1 MDSNLDLIKFAS
13 LLHDIGKFYQRKDNQ
28 GPSNKAYDSKYDK
41 LSINDYGKNG
51 AHGKWSADFVS
62 KFYDDEVENL
72 VLYHHNPSKSID
84 DNLCKIIQKADH
96 HSSSERNDSETEQK
110 VLESPLI
117 SIFSTVN
124 DSKEYYVPLKELD
137 IDDSIYPKENKDMSG
152 HNLQPD
158 YKTLWAKFYKEFE
171 KINPN
176 DFDTVLALMRKYTS
190 TIPSAAY
197 KSVSDISLYDH
208 SKTTA
213 ALATC
218 RYLFSLE
225 EKLFKTKDE
234 QEVYLVINGDISG
247 IQKFIYKISTPEDAQ
262 SGMSK
267 RLRGR
272 SLYLTLL
279 SEAVTSRI
287 INDLGLNASNV
298 IFCGGGRFTII
309 APNTDKV
316 KISLDSIRDDLN
328 NFFINKF
335 NAELYL
341 SLVTQEACGDDLKN
355 FNNILDKLNAKFN
368 SDKKHKF
375 VNNLDKVFE
384 IEQKVNYDDLC
395 PVCGN
400 KLEKTNEDFC
410 FECQDHE
417 ELGQKAANANYI
429 LRYGADFEL
438 EDSSFFID
446 FLKVGFIFKK
456 SSSDVLKIVQA
467 NPDVKFTVYKLND
480 TNFLKLADNIKS
492 DNVSFDFKFLGNN
505 VPNIKGKPL
514 YFQHLAQISK
524 GADKLGVLKMD
535 VDNLGTLFSEGFNH
549 LDKGSS
555 ISKISSLSFYMDVF
569 FSGVINNLVKKYR
582 VYTSPEGLTDYTEI
596 KLDFDNDK
604 IMSVYKAESDSL
616 KNATS
621 TIYVNYSGGDDL
633 LVLGPYDD
641 IINFAHDFRSE
652 FKKWTA
658 QNPSI
663 NISAGIT
670 IVSSKFPIGKAA
682 DMAEGFLESSK
693 NCGRDRITVFNEVLS
708 WDSKGL
714 EKGFDEIFEFANN
727 LESYTENKQVS
738 KGFVYSLL
746 RIWESSFKHKKFNL
760 SSKDDWDDDVHRRL
774 SSKAFVPL
782 FKYKLRLIN
791 DINIR
796 NEIDKEGIKLM
807 PWIKTPVSWVSL
819 RLR

>member
-1 MDSNLDLIKFAS
+1 MDSNLDLVKFAS
-13 LLHDIGKFYQRKDNQ
+13 LLHDIGKFYQRMDNQ
-28 GPSNKAYDSKYDK
+28 GPSNKAYDSKFDE
-41 LSINDYGKNG
+41 LSTSDYGENG

-84 DNLCKIIQKADH
+84 NDLCSIVQKADH
-96 HSSSERNDSETEQK
+96 HSSSERNDAETKQN

-117 SIFSTVN
+117 SIFSRIN
-124 DSKEYYVPLKELD
+124 DSKEYYVPLKELN
-137 IDDSIYPKENKDMSG
+137 IDDSIYPKEYKEMSG
-152 HNLQPD
+152 YNLQPD
-158 YKTLWAKFYKEFE
+158 YKTLWAKFVKEFE
-171 KINPN
+171 KINSN
-176 DFDTVLALMRKYTS
+176 DFDTVLALMKKYTS

-208 SKTTA
+208 AKTTA

-218 RYLFSLE
+218 RYLYSLE
-225 EKLFKTKDE
+225 DKLFKTKDE
-234 QEVYLVINGDISG
+234 QKVYLIINGDISG
-247 IQKFIYKISTPEDAQ
+247 IQKFIYKISTPEEAQ

-287 INDLGLNASNV
+287 INDLNLNSSNI
-298 IFCGGGRFTII
+298 IFCGGGRFTIV

-316 KISLDSIRDDLN
+316 KNALNSIRNELN
-328 NFFINKF
+328 LFFIEKF

-341 SLVTQEACGDDLKN
+341 SLVYEEASGNDLTDFGQIIKN
-355 FNNILDKLNAKFN
+355 LNTKLN

-375 VNNLDKVFE
+375 AGNLDKVFK
-384 IEQKVNYDDLC
+384 IEDKVNYDKLC

-400 KLEKTNEDFC
+400 KLDKNSDDTC
-410 FECQDHE
+410 FECQNHE

-429 LRYGADFEL
+429 IKYTADFEL
-438 EDSSFFID
+438 DESSFYVE
-446 FLKVGFIFKK
+446 FLKTGYIFKK
-456 SSSDVLKIVQA
+456 SNKDVLTIVKN
-467 NPDVKFTVYKLND
+467 NPDIKFIIYKLND
-480 TNFLKLADNIKS
+480 TNFLTLCDEIKS
-492 DNVSFDFKFLGNN
+492 DNVSFDFKFIGNN

-524 GADKLGVLKMD
+524 GSDKLGILKMD
-535 VDNLGTLFSEGFNH
+535 VDNLGTIFSEGFNH
-549 LDKGSS
+549 LDKGAS

-569 FSGVINNLVKKYR
+569 FSGVINTLVNKYR
-582 VYTSPEGLTDYTEI
+582 VYTSPETLDDYEEI
-596 KLDFDNDK
+596 QLDFDGEIK
-604 IMSVYKAESDSL
+604 SVYKGYSDSL
-616 KNATS
+616 DNSTS
-621 TIYVNYSGGDDL
+621 TIYINYSGGDDL

-641 IINFAHDFRSE
+641 IINFANDFRNE

-670 IVSSKFPIGKAA
+670 IVGSKFPIGKAA
-682 DMAEGFLESSK
+682 DMAEEFLESSK
-693 NCGRDRITVFNEVLS
+693 NCGRDKITVFNEVLA
-708 WDSKGL
+708 WDTKEL
-714 EKGFDEIFEFANN
+714 EKGFDEIFEFANE
-727 LESYTENKQVS
+727 LESYTENKDVS

-746 RIWESSFKHKKFNL
+746 RIWESKFNRKKQHL
-760 SSKDDWDDDVHRRL
+760 SSGDDWSDDIHNRL
-774 SSKAFVPL
+774 SSKAFVPI
-782 FKYKLRLIN
+782 FKYKLRLIS
-791 DINIR
+791 
-796 NEIDKEGIKLM
+796 DKDTRSYMDKKGIKLM

>member
-1 MDSNLDLIKFAS
+1 MNSNLDLVKFAS
-13 LLHDIGKFYQRKDNQ
+13 LLHDVGKFYQRMDKQ
-28 GPSNKAYDSKYDK
+28 GSGKKAYDSSYDE
-41 LSINDYGKNG
+41 LSTSDYGENG

-84 DNLCKIIQKADH
+84 DELCSIVQKADH
-96 HSSSERNDSETEQK
+96 HSSSERNDSETKQK

-117 SIFSTVN
+117 SIFSRIN
-124 DSKEYYVPLKELD
+124 DSDEYYIPLKELD
-137 IDDSIYPKENKDMSG
+137 IDDSIYPKEFKEMSG
-152 HNLQPD
+152 YNLQPD
-158 YKTLWAKFYKEFE
+158 YKTLWAKFVKEFE
-171 KINPN
+171 MINPN
-176 DFDTVLALMRKYTS
+176 DFDTVLALMKKYTS

-197 KSVSDISLYDH
+197 KSVSDVSLYDH
-208 SKTTA
+208 AKTTA

-218 RYLFSLE
+218 RYLYSLE
-225 EKLFKTKDE
+225 DKLFKTKDE
-234 QEVYLVINGDISG
+234 QKVYLIINGDISG

-279 SEAVTSRI
+279 SEAVTSHI
-287 INDLGLNASNV
+287 VDELNLNSSNI
-298 IFCGGGRFTII
+298 IFCGGGRFTLV

-316 KISLDSIRDDLN
+316 KDALNNIRNELN
-328 NFFINKF
+328 NFFIEKF
-335 NAELYL
+335 DAELYL
-341 SLVTQEACGDDLKN
+341 SIVSEEACGDDLTDFGQLIKN
-355 FNNILDKLNAKFN
+355 LNTKLN

-375 VNNLDKVFE
+375 VGNLEKVFE
-384 IEQKVNYDDLC
+384 IEDNVNYDKLC

-400 KLEKTNEDFC
+400 KLEKNTDSTC

-417 ELGQKAANANYI
+417 ELGQKAANARYI
-429 LRYGADFEL
+429 IKYSADFEL
-438 EDSSFFID
+438 DESNFYIE
-446 FLKVGFIFKK
+446 FLKTGFVFKK
-456 SSSDVLKIVQA
+456 ADKDVLNLIKN
-467 NPDVKFTVYKLND
+467 NPDVRFTIYKLND
-480 TNFLKLADNIKS
+480 TDFLKLSKDIKS

-524 GADKLGVLKMD
+524 GANKLGILKMD
-535 VDNLGTLFSEGFNH
+535 VDNLGTIFSDGFNH
-549 LDKGSS
+549 LEKGAS

-569 FSGVINNLVKKYR
+569 FSGVINTLVNKYR
-582 VYTSPEGLTDYTEI
+582 VYTSPEGLDDYEEI
-596 KLDFDNDK
+596 KLDFDGDIK
-604 IMSVYKAESDSL
+604 SVYKADSDSL
-616 KNATS
+616 ENSTS
-621 TIYVNYSGGDDL
+621 TIYINYSGGDDL

-641 IINFAHDFRSE
+641 IINFAYDFRTE

-670 IVSSKFPIGKAA
+670 IVGAKFPIGKAA
-682 DMAEGFLESSK
+682 DMAEEFLESSK
-693 NCGRDRITVFNEVLS
+693 SCGRDKITVFNEVLA
-708 WDSKGL
+708 WDTKEL
-714 EKGFDEIFEFANN
+714 EKGFDEIFEFANK
-727 LESYTENKQVS
+727 LEEYTEDKKVS

-746 RIWESSFKHKKFNL
+746 RIWESKFKNKKHNL
-760 SSKDDWDDDVHRRL
+760 SSDDDWSDDVHNRL

-791 DINIR
+791 DKDVQ
-796 NEIDKEGIKLM
+796 EDIDKKGIKFM

>member
-1 MDSNLDLIKFAS
+1 MDSNLDLVKFAS
-13 LLHDIGKFYQRKDNQ
+13 LLHDIGKFYQRMDNQ
-28 GPSNKAYDSKYDK
+28 GSGKKAYDSKYDE
-41 LSINDYGKNG
+41 LSKSDYGENG

-72 VLYHHNPSKSID
+72 VLYHHNPSKSIAE
-84 DNLCKIIQKADH
+84 NLCSIVQKADH
-96 HSSSERNDSETEQK
+96 HSSSERNESETEQK

-117 SIFSTVN
+117 SIFSRIN
-124 DSKEYYVPLKELD
+124 DSNEYYIPLKELD
-137 IDDSIYPKENKDMSG
+137 IDDSIYPKEYNDMSG
-152 HNLQPD
+152 YNLQPD
-158 YKTLWAKFYKEFE
+158 YKTLWARFVNEFE
-171 KINPN
+171 KINSN
-176 DFDTVLALMRKYTS
+176 DFDTVLALIKKYTS

-197 KSVSDISLYDH
+197 KSVSDVSLYDH
-208 SKTTA
+208 AKTTA

-218 RYLFSLE
+218 MYLYSLE
-225 EKLFKTKDE
+225 DKLLKTKNS
-234 QEVYLVINGDISG
+234 QNVYLIINGDISG
-247 IQKFIYKISTPEDAQ
+247 IQKFIYKISTPEEAQ

-287 INDLGLNASNV
+287 IADLNLNVSNV
-298 IFCGGGRFTII
+298 IFCGGGRFTIV

-316 KISLDSIRDDLN
+316 KKALDDIRNDLN
-328 NFFINKF
+328 NFFIEKF

-341 SLVTQEACGDDLKN
+341 SLVTKEACGDDLTN
-355 FNNILDKLNAKFN
+355 FGDIIKQLDIKLN

-375 VNNLDKVFE
+375 VGNLDKVFE
-384 IEQKVNYDDLC
+384 IENKVNYDKLC

-400 KLEKTNEDFC
+400 KLDKNTDDTC

-429 LRYGADFEL
+429 IKYNADFEIY
-438 EDSSFFID
+438 DSSFYAD
-446 FLKVGFIFKK
+446 FLKTGYIFKRSDK
-456 SSSDVLKIVQA
+456 DVLDIVKT

-480 TNFLKLADNIKS
+480 TNFLNLAKEIKS

-524 GADKLGVLKMD
+524 GADKLGILKMD
-535 VDNLGTLFSEGFNH
+535 VDNLGTIFSDGFNH
-549 LDKGSS
+549 LDKGAS

-569 FSGVINNLVKKYR
+569 FSGVINTLVNKYR
-582 VYTSPEGLTDYTEI
+582 VYISPEGLENYEEI
-596 KLDFDNDK
+596 KLDFDGDIK
-604 IMSVYKAESDSL
+604 SVYKADSDSL
-616 KNATS
+616 NNSTS
-621 TIYVNYSGGDDL
+621 TIYINYSGGDDL

-641 IINFAHDFRSE
+641 IINFANDFRNE

-670 IVSSKFPIGKAA
+670 IVGAKFPIGKAA
-682 DMAEGFLESSK
+682 DMAEEFLESSK
-693 NCGRDRITVFNEVLS
+693 NCGRDKITVFNEVLA
-708 WDSKGL
+708 WDTKEL
-714 EKGFDEIFEFANN
+714 EKGFDEIFEFANE
-727 LESYTENKQVS
+727 LESFTEDKKVS

-746 RIWESSFKHKKFNL
+746 RIWESKFKHKNNHL
-760 SSKDDWDDDVHRRL
+760 SSEDDWREDIINRL
-774 SSKAFVPL
+774 SSKAFVPI
-782 FKYKLRLIN
+782 FKYKLRLIG
-791 DINIR
+791 DKEIR
-796 NEIDKEGIKLM
+796 NNIDKKGIKLM

>member
-1 MDSNLDLIKFAS
+1 MDSNLDLVKFAS
-13 LLHDIGKFYQRKDNQ
+13 LLHDIGKFYQRMDNQ
-28 GPSNKAYDSKYDK
+28 GSGKKAYDSKYDE
-41 LSINDYGKNG
+41 LSKSDYGENG

-72 VLYHHNPSKSID
+72 VLYHHNPSKSIAE
-84 DNLCKIIQKADH
+84 NLCSIVQKADH
-96 HSSSERNDSETEQK
+96 HSSSERNESETEQK

-117 SIFSTVN
+117 SIFSRIN
-124 DSKEYYVPLKELD
+124 DSNEYYIPLKELD
-137 IDDSIYPKENKDMSG
+137 IDDSIYPKEYKDMSG
-152 HNLQPD
+152 YNLQPD
-158 YKTLWAKFYKEFE
+158 YKTLWARFVNEFE
-171 KINPN
+171 KINSN
-176 DFDTVLALMRKYTS
+176 DFDTVLALIKKYAS

-197 KSVSDISLYDH
+197 KSVSDVSLYDH
-208 SKTTA
+208 AKTTA

-218 RYLFSLE
+218 MYLYSLE
-225 EKLFKTKDE
+225 DKLLKTKNS
-234 QEVYLVINGDISG
+234 QNVYLIINGDISG
-247 IQKFIYKISTPEDAQ
+247 IQKFIYKISTPEEAQ

-287 INDLGLNASNV
+287 IADLNLNVSNV
-298 IFCGGGRFTII
+298 IFCGGGRFTIV

-316 KISLDSIRDDLN
+316 KKALDDIRNDLN
-328 NFFINKF
+328 NFFIEKF

-341 SLVTQEACGDDLKN
+341 SLVTKEACGDDLTN
-355 FNNILDKLNAKFN
+355 FGDIIKQLDIKLN

-375 VNNLDKVFE
+375 VGNLDKVFE
-384 IEQKVNYDDLC
+384 IENKVNYDKLC

-400 KLEKTNEDFC
+400 KLDKNTDDTC

-429 LRYGADFEL
+429 IKYNANFEID
-438 EDSSFFID
+438 DSSFYAD
-446 FLKVGFIFKK
+446 FLKTGYIFKRSDK
-456 SSSDVLKIVQA
+456 DVLDIVKT

-480 TNFLKLADNIKS
+480 TNFLNLAKEIKS

-524 GADKLGVLKMD
+524 GADKLGILKMD
-535 VDNLGTLFSEGFNH
+535 VDNLGTIFSDGFNH
-549 LDKGSS
+549 LDKGAS

-569 FSGVINNLVKKYR
+569 FSGVINTLVNKYR
-582 VYTSPEGLTDYTEI
+582 VYISPEGLENYEEI
-596 KLDFDNDK
+596 KLDFDGDIK
-604 IMSVYKAESDSL
+604 SVYKADSDSL
-616 KNATS
+616 NNSTS
-621 TIYVNYSGGDDL
+621 TIYINYSGGDDL

-641 IINFAHDFRSE
+641 IINFANDFRNE

-670 IVSSKFPIGKAA
+670 IVGAKFPIGKAA
-682 DMAEGFLESSK
+682 DMAEEFLESSK
-693 NCGRDRITVFNEVLS
+693 NCGRDKITVFNEVLA
-708 WDSKGL
+708 WDTKEL
-714 EKGFDEIFEFANN
+714 EKGFDEIFEFANE
-727 LESYTENKQVS
+727 LESFTEDKKVS

-746 RIWESSFKHKKFNL
+746 RIWESKFKHKNNHL
-760 SSKDDWDDDVHRRL
+760 SSEDDWREDIINRL
-774 SSKAFVPL
+774 SSKAFVPI
-782 FKYKLRLIN
+782 FKYKLRLIG
-791 DINIR
+791 DKEIR
-796 NEIDKEGIKLM
+796 NNIDKKGIKLM

>member
-1 MDSNLDLIKFAS
+1 MDSNLDLVKFAS
-13 LLHDIGKFYQRKDNQ
+13 LLHDIGKFYQRMDNQ
-28 GPSNKAYDSKYDK
+28 GPSNKAYDSKFDE
-41 LSINDYGKNG
+41 LSTSDYGENG

-72 VLYHHNPSKSID
+72 VLYHHNPSKSMD
-84 DNLCKIIQKADH
+84 NNLCSIIQKADH
-96 HSSSERNDSETEQK
+96 HSSRERNDAETKQN

-117 SIFSTVN
+117 SIFSRIN
-124 DSKEYYVPLKELD
+124 DSSEYYIPLKELD
-137 IDDSIYPKENKDMSG
+137 IDDSIYPKEYKEMSG
-152 HNLQPD
+152 YNLQPD
-158 YKTLWAKFYKEFE
+158 YKTLWAKFIKEFE
-171 KINPN
+171 KINSN
-176 DFDTVLALMRKYTS
+176 DFDTVLALMKKYTS

-208 SKTTA
+208 AKTTA

-218 RYLFSLE
+218 RYLYSLE
-225 EKLFKTKDE
+225 DKLFKTKDE
-234 QEVYLVINGDISG
+234 QKVYLIINGDISG

-287 INDLGLNASNV
+287 INDLNLNSSNI
-298 IFCGGGRFTII
+298 IFCGGGRFTIV

-316 KISLDSIRDDLN
+316 KNTLNTIRNELN
-328 NFFINKF
+328 MFFIEKF

-341 SLVTQEACGDDLKN
+341 SLVSEEASGNDLTDFGQVIKN
-355 FNNILDKLNAKFN
+355 LNTKLN

-375 VNNLDKVFE
+375 AGNLDKVFK
-384 IEQKVNYDDLC
+384 IEDKVNYDKLC

-400 KLEKTNEDFC
+400 KLEKSSDDTC

-429 LRYGADFEL
+429 IKYTANFEL
-438 EDSSFFID
+438 DDSSFYVE
-446 FLKVGFIFKK
+446 FLKTGYIFKK
-456 SSSDVLKIVQA
+456 SNSDVLDIIKT
-467 NPDVKFTVYKLND
+467 NPDVKFIIYRLND
-480 TNFLKLADNIKS
+480 TNFLTLCDEIKS

-524 GADKLGVLKMD
+524 GANKLGILKMD
-535 VDNLGTLFSEGFNH
+535 VDNLGTIFSDGFNH
-549 LDKGSS
+549 LDKGAS

-569 FSGVINNLVKKYR
+569 FSGVINTLVNKYR
-582 VYTSPEGLTDYTEI
+582 VYTSPEGLDEYEEI
-596 KLDFDNDK
+596 QLDFDGEIK
-604 IMSVYKAESDSL
+604 SVYKGYSDSL
-616 KNATS
+616 DNSTS
-621 TIYVNYSGGDDL
+621 TIYINYSGGDDL

-641 IINFAHDFRSE
+641 IIRFAQDFRCE

-658 QNPSI
+658 QNPTI

-670 IVSSKFPIGKAA
+670 IVGSKFPIGKAV
-682 DMAEGFLESSK
+682 DLAENALESSK
-693 NCGRDRITVFNEVLS
+693 NNGKDKITLFGEILD
-708 WDSKGL
+708 WDTNGL
-714 EKGFDEIFEFANN
+714 EKGFDEIFEFADA
-727 LESYTENKQVS
+727 LEGYVESKDVS
-738 KGFVYSLL
+738 KGLVYSLL
-746 RIWESSFKHKKFNL
+746 RIWESSVKSKTFNL
-760 SSKDDWDDDVHRRL
+760 SSK
-774 SSKAFVPL
+774 AYVPL
-782 FKYKLRLIN
+782 FKYKLRLIKN
-791 DINIR
+791 PEAR
-796 NEIDKEGIKLM
+796 NYIDKKGVKLM

>member
-1 MDSNLDLIKFAS
+1 MDSNLDLVKFAS
-13 LLHDIGKFYQRKDNQ
+13 LLHDIGKFYQRMDNQ
-28 GPSNKAYDSKYDK
+28 GSSKKAYDSKFDE
-41 LSINDYGKNG
+41 LSSSDYGENG

-72 VLYHHNPSKSID
+72 VLYHHNPSKSMD
-84 DNLCKIIQKADH
+84 NNLCSIIQKADH
-96 HSSSERNDSETEQK
+96 HSSRERNDAETKQN

-117 SIFSTVN
+117 SIFSRIN
-124 DSKEYYVPLKELD
+124 DSSEYYIPLKELD
-137 IDDSIYPKENKDMSG
+137 IDDSIYPKEYKEMSG
-152 HNLQPD
+152 YNLQPD
-158 YKTLWAKFYKEFE
+158 YKTLWAKFIKEFE
-171 KINPN
+171 KINSN
-176 DFDTVLALMRKYTS
+176 DFDTVLALMKKYTS

-208 SKTTA
+208 AKTTA

-218 RYLFSLE
+218 RYLYSLE
-225 EKLFKTKDE
+225 DKLFKTKDE
-234 QEVYLVINGDISG
+234 QKVYLIINGDISG

-287 INDLGLNASNV
+287 INDLNLNSSNI
-298 IFCGGGRFTII
+298 IFCGGGRFTIV

-316 KISLDSIRDDLN
+316 KNTLNTIRNELN
-328 NFFINKF
+328 MFFIEKF

-341 SLVTQEACGDDLKN
+341 SLVSEEASGNDLTDFGQVIKN
-355 FNNILDKLNAKFN
+355 LNTKLN

-375 VNNLDKVFE
+375 AGNLDKVFK
-384 IEQKVNYDDLC
+384 IEDKVNYDKLC

-400 KLEKTNEDFC
+400 KLEKSSDDTC

-429 LRYGADFEL
+429 IKYTANFEL
-438 EDSSFFID
+438 DDSSFYVE
-446 FLKVGFIFKK
+446 FLKTGYIFKK
-456 SSSDVLKIVQA
+456 SNSDVLDIIKT
-467 NPDVKFTVYKLND
+467 NPDVKFIIYRLND
-480 TNFLKLADNIKS
+480 TNFLTLCDEIKS

-524 GADKLGVLKMD
+524 GANKLGILKMD
-535 VDNLGTLFSEGFNH
+535 VDNLGTIFSDGFNH
-549 LDKGSS
+549 LDKGAS

-569 FSGVINNLVKKYR
+569 FSGVINTLVNKYR
-582 VYTSPEGLTDYTEI
+582 VYTSPEGLDEYEEI
-596 KLDFDNDK
+596 KLDFDGEIK
-604 IMSVYKAESDSL
+604 PVYKGYSDSL
-616 KNATS
+616 DNSTS
-621 TIYVNYSGGDDL
+621 TIYINYSGGDDL

-641 IINFAHDFRSE
+641 IIRFAQDFRCE

-658 QNPSI
+658 QNPAI

-670 IVSSKFPIGKAA
+670 IVGAKFPIGKAA
-682 DMAEGFLESSK
+682 DMAEEFLESSK
-693 NCGRDRITVFNEVLS
+693 NCGRDKITVFNEVLA
-708 WDSKGL
+708 WDTKEL
-714 EKGFDEIFEFANN
+714 EKGFDEIFEFANE
-727 LESYTENKQVS
+727 LESYTENKNVS

-746 RIWESSFKHKKFNL
+746 RIWESKFNRKKQHL
-760 SSKDDWDDDVHRRL
+760 SSGDDWSDDIHNRL
-774 SSKAFVPL
+774 SSKAFVPI
-782 FKYKLRLIN
+782 FKYKLRLISDKDIRN
-791 DINIR
+791 DI
-796 NEIDKEGIKLM
+796 DKKGIKLM

>member
-1 MDSNLDLIKFAS
+1 MDSNLDLVKFAS
-13 LLHDIGKFYQRKDNQ
+13 LLHDIGKFYQRMDNQ
-28 GPSNKAYDSKYDK
+28 GSGKKAYDSKYDE
-41 LSINDYGKNG
+41 LSKSDYGENG

-72 VLYHHNPSKSID
+72 VLYHHNPSKSIAE
-84 DNLCKIIQKADH
+84 NLCRIVQKADH
-96 HSSSERNDSETEQK
+96 HSSSERNESETEQK

-117 SIFSTVN
+117 SIFSRIN
-124 DSKEYYVPLKELD
+124 DSNEYYIPLKELD
-137 IDDSIYPKENKDMSG
+137 IDDSIYPKEYKDMSG
-152 HNLQPD
+152 YNLQPD
-158 YKTLWAKFYKEFE
+158 YKTLWARFVNEFE
-171 KINPN
+171 KINSN
-176 DFDTVLALMRKYTS
+176 DFDTVLALIKKYAS

-197 KSVSDISLYDH
+197 KSVSDVSLYDH
-208 SKTTA
+208 AKTTA

-218 RYLFSLE
+218 MYLYSLE
-225 EKLFKTKDE
+225 DKLLKTKNS
-234 QEVYLVINGDISG
+234 QNVYLIINGDISG
-247 IQKFIYKISTPEDAQ
+247 IQKFIYKISTPEEAQ

-287 INDLGLNASNV
+287 IADLNLNVSNV
-298 IFCGGGRFTII
+298 IFCGGGRFTIV

-316 KISLDSIRDDLN
+316 KKALDDIRNDLN
-328 NFFINKF
+328 NFFIEKF

-341 SLVTQEACGDDLKN
+341 SLVTKEACGDDLTN
-355 FNNILDKLNAKFN
+355 FGDIIKQLDIKLN

-375 VNNLDKVFE
+375 VGNLDKVFE
-384 IEQKVNYDDLC
+384 IENKVNYDKLC

-400 KLEKTNEDFC
+400 KLDKNTDDIC

-429 LRYGADFEL
+429 IKYNADFEID
-438 EDSSFFID
+438 DSSFYAD
-446 FLKVGFIFKK
+446 FLKTGYIFKRSDK
-456 SSSDVLKIVQA
+456 DVLDIVKT

-480 TNFLKLADNIKS
+480 TNFLNLAKEIKS

-524 GADKLGVLKMD
+524 GADKLGILKMD
-535 VDNLGTLFSEGFNH
+535 VDNLGTIFSDGFNH
-549 LDKGSS
+549 LDKGAS

-569 FSGVINNLVKKYR
+569 FSGVINTLVNKYR
-582 VYTSPEGLTDYTEI
+582 VYISPDGLENYEEI
-596 KLDFDNDK
+596 KLDFDGDIK
-604 IMSVYKAESDSL
+604 SVYKADSDSL
-616 KNATS
+616 NNSTS
-621 TIYVNYSGGDDL
+621 TIYINYSGGDDL

-641 IINFAHDFRSE
+641 IINFANDFRNE

-658 QNPSI
+658 QNPSV

-670 IVSSKFPIGKAA
+670 IVGAKFPIGKAA
-682 DMAEGFLESSK
+682 DMAEEFLESSK
-693 NCGRDRITVFNEVLS
+693 NCGRDKITVFNEVLA
-708 WDSKGL
+708 WDTKEL
-714 EKGFDEIFEFANN
+714 EKGFDEIFEFANE
-727 LESYTENKQVS
+727 LESFTEDKKVS

-746 RIWESSFKHKKFNL
+746 RIWESKFKHKNNHL
-760 SSKDDWDDDVHRRL
+760 SSEDDWREDIINRL
-774 SSKAFVPL
+774 SSKAFVPI
-782 FKYKLRLIN
+782 FKYKLRLIG
-791 DINIR
+791 DKEIR
-796 NEIDKEGIKLM
+796 NNIDKKGIKLM

>member
-1 MDSNLDLIKFAS
+1 MDSNLDLVKFAS
-13 LLHDIGKFYQRKDNQ
+13 LLHDIGKFYQRMDNQ
-28 GPSNKAYDSKYDK
+28 GPSNKAYDSKFDE
-41 LSINDYGKNG
+41 LSTSDYGENG
-51 AHGKWSADFVS
+51 AHGKWSGDFVS

-84 DNLCKIIQKADH
+84 NDLCSIVQKADH
-96 HSSSERNDSETEQK
+96 HSSSERNDAETKQK

-117 SIFSTVN
+117 SIFSRIN
-124 DSKEYYVPLKELD
+124 DSKEYYVPLKELN
-137 IDDSIYPKENKDMSG
+137 IDDSIYPKEYKEMSG
-152 HNLQPD
+152 YNLQPD
-158 YKTLWAKFYKEFE
+158 YKTLWAKFVKEFE
-171 KINPN
+171 KINSN
-176 DFDTVLALMRKYTS
+176 DFDTVLALMKKYTS

-208 SKTTA
+208 AKTTA

-218 RYLFSLE
+218 RYLYSLE
-225 EKLFKTKDE
+225 DKLFKTKDE
-234 QEVYLVINGDISG
+234 QKVYLIINGDISG
-247 IQKFIYKISTPEDAQ
+247 IQKFIYKISTPEEAQ

-287 INDLGLNASNV
+287 INDLNLNSSNI
-298 IFCGGGRFTII
+298 IFCGGGRFTIV

-316 KISLDSIRDDLN
+316 KNALNSIRNELN
-328 NFFINKF
+328 LFFIEKF

-341 SLVTQEACGDDLKN
+341 SLVYEEASGNDLTDFGQIIKN
-355 FNNILDKLNAKFN
+355 LNTKLN

-375 VNNLDKVFE
+375 AGNLDKVFK
-384 IEQKVNYDDLC
+384 IEDKVNYDKLC

-400 KLEKTNEDFC
+400 KLDKKSDDTC
-410 FECQDHE
+410 FECQNHE

-429 LRYGADFEL
+429 IKYTADFEL
-438 EDSSFFID
+438 DESSFYVE
-446 FLKVGFIFKK
+446 FLKTGYIFKK
-456 SSSDVLKIVQA
+456 SNKDVLTIVKN
-467 NPDVKFTVYKLND
+467 NPDIKFIIYKLND
-480 TNFLKLADNIKS
+480 TNFLTLCDEIKS
-492 DNVSFDFKFLGNN
+492 DNVSFDFKFIGNN

-524 GADKLGVLKMD
+524 GSDKLGILKMD
-535 VDNLGTLFSEGFNH
+535 VDNLGTIFSEGFNH
-549 LDKGSS
+549 LDKGAS

-569 FSGVINNLVKKYR
+569 FSGVINTLVNKYR
-582 VYTSPEGLTDYTEI
+582 VYTSPETLDDYEEI
-596 KLDFDNDK
+596 QLDFDGEIK
-604 IMSVYKAESDSL
+604 SVYKGYSDSL
-616 KNATS
+616 DNSTS
-621 TIYVNYSGGDDL
+621 TIYINYSGGDDL

-641 IINFAHDFRSE
+641 IINFANDFRNE

-670 IVSSKFPIGKAA
+670 IVGSKFPIGKAA
-682 DMAEGFLESSK
+682 DMAEEFLKSSK
-693 NCGRDRITVFNEVLS
+693 NCGRDKITVFNEILA
-708 WDSKGL
+708 WDTKEL
-714 EKGFDEIFEFANN
+714 KKGFDEIFEFANE
-727 LESYTENKQVS
+727 LESYTENKDVS

-746 RIWESSFKHKKFNL
+746 RIWESKFNRKKQHL
-760 SSKDDWDDDVHRRL
+760 SSSDEWSDDIHNRL
-774 SSKAFVPL
+774 SSKAFVPI
-782 FKYKLRLIN
+782 FKYKLRLIS
-791 DINIR
+791 DKDTR
-796 NEIDKEGIKLM
+796 SYIDKKGIKLM